1 MIKRV
6 TITIDGLALWCESA
20 IEEFAFYASDSMHNK
35 THCELNAIASD
46 IRRGVIALDNALIE
60 ELETLAGSIHH
71 LVYDVKLHNK
81 IAEFE
86 SLERRVIVRVETN

>member
-6 TITIDGLALWCESA
+6 TITVDGLALWCESA
-20 IEEFAFYASDSMHNK
+20 IERFAFYAGDSMHNK

-46 IRRGVIALDNALIE
+46 IRRGVLALDGALID
-60 ELETLAGSIHH
+60 ELEGLAGSIHH
-71 LVYDVKLHNK
+71 LVYDVKFHNK

-86 SLERRVIVRVETN
+86 SPERRVIVRVENN